1 MSSLA
6 VVTLNFGEPSSTER
20 AEIVA
25 FLERIFNINAS
36 LEDASGEAA
45 RARSRQLAEQRA
57 PGLIAEYELIGGSPM
72 NAQSDAHAE
81 ALERELATRGRAVPV
96 YSAFQFTDPLP
107 EAIVARALRDGV
119 RTLVALPVYPLCGPS
134 TTIAAFE
141 SLRRAVART
150 EGAIELREISGWHA
164 HPDYI
169 RIRADG
175 IAAATR
181 AAGVQPDHDR
191 TALVF
196 SAHGTPLK
204 YLREGSRYDRY
215 VEENCAQVAAAA
227 GWTRF
232 VVGWQNHTNRPLEW
246 TQPDIG
252 RVIEEIDAD
261 RVIVVPIS
269 FVHEQSETL
278 AELDHELRA
287 EAEGRGL
294 EFHRVPVP
302 HDDDRFIRLLADLCE
317 PFLADAAPVP
327 GDTIPGCVDDTF
339 RGRCELRQCLCRGR
353 EGALCLNGRP

>member
-1 MSSLA
+1 
-6 VVTLNFGEPSSTER
+6 
-20 AEIVA
+20 
-25 FLERIFNINAS
+25 
-36 LEDASGEAA
+36 
-45 RARSRQLAEQRA
+45 
-57 PGLIAEYELIGGSPM
+57 
-72 NAQSDAHAE
+72 
-81 ALERELATRGRAVPV
+81 
-96 YSAFQFTDPLP
+96 
-107 EAIVARALRDGV
+107 V

-141 SLRRAVART
+141 SLRKAVARAQD
-150 EGAIELREISGWHA
+150 GVALREISGWHA
-164 HPDYI
+164 HPAYI

-175 IAAATR
+175 IVEATR
-181 AAGVQPDHDR
+181 TAGVKPDDDR

-215 VEENCAQVAAAA
+215 VDENCAQVAAAA
-227 GWTRF
+227 GWTRY

-252 RVIEEIDAD
+252 KVIAEIDAD

-278 AELDHELRA
+278 AELDHELRQ

-302 HDDDRFIRLLADLCE
+302 HDDGRFIRLLADLCE
-317 PFLADAAPVP
+317 PFLEDAPPVP
-327 GDTIPGCVDDTF
+327 GATIGGCEADAHG
-339 RGRCELRQCLCRGR
+339 GRCELRQCLCRGR
-353 EGALCLNGRP
+353 DGALCLNGRP